1 MIEIYFKEKLNLI
14 YYYVKRLLSKVR
26 ESQTMN
32 NLKEHLQ
39 QLEESLLKPEI
50 RSSQQE
56 LQNLLAEQFF
66 EFGSSGE
73 VLYKNEAIG
82 VEGIGTVNMEI
93 SDFEVNP
100 LSDEI
105 VLATYRVL
113 NFDSNQYSLR
123 SSIWKLINK
132 RWQMVFHQG
141 TKIN

>member
-1 MIEIYFKEKLNLI
+1 MIESYLKVNLNLI
-14 YYYVKRLLSKVR
+14 YLCEKAIVQSEG
-26 ESQTMN
+26 ESYMN

-56 LQNLLAEQFF
+56 LQKLLAEQFF
-66 EFGSSGE
+66 EYGSSGK
-73 VLYKNEAIG
+73 VLYKNEDIG
-82 VEGIGTVNMEI
+82 VEGIGIVNMKI
-93 SDFEVNP
+93 IDFDIHP

-105 VLATYRVL
+105 VLATYRVF
-113 NFDSNQYSLR
+113 NVDSKQYSLR